1 MDPHLLTNQIWSSL
15 SEFFSQLGPSVWLQV
30 ATTLFA
36 AIIALGGA
44 VIAANAAYRN
54 VNKSRFEQAE
64 AERQRNRT
72 SDRDRVL
79 GTLHALREEIL
90 QLWMIVAED
99 LGGPIE
105 NLDLKR
111 KPLPYWSYNQSYFS
125 VFDRNA
131 GTIGLIENDQ
141 LRSSLVRTYMFA
153 KRLVDQYQ
161 GYNRMDVRASTNS
174 AQPSTGASADTTY
187 ALHAGAL
194 TLIESY
200 NALKNNID
208 QLRNLLDAELGLKKT
223 PLPYIDST
231 EGKQAGANRVQ
242 AKESRS

>member
-1 MDPHLLTNQIWSSL
+1 MDFHLLANQIWGSL
-15 SEFFSQLGPSVWLQV
+15 SQFFSQLGPSVWLQV
-30 ATTLFA
+30 GTTLIA
-36 AIIALGGA
+36 AIIAVAGA
-44 VIAANAAYRN
+44 VLAANAAYRN
-54 VNKSRFEQAE
+54 VNKSRFAEAE
-64 AERQRNRT
+64 AERRRTRT
-72 SDRDRVL
+72 SERDRVL

-90 QLWMIVAED
+90 QLWMIIAED

-161 GYNRMDVRASTNS
+161 GYNRMDVRASVNS
-174 AQPSTGASADTTY
+174 VQPASGASADTTY

-200 NALKNNID
+200 NALKTNVD
-208 QLRNLLDAELGLKKT
+208 QVRNLLDAELGLKKT

-231 EGKQAGANRVQ
+231 EPGPAAGNRGQ
-242 AKESRS
+242 AKEAR

>member
-30 ATTLFA
+30 VTTLFA

-174 AQPSTGASADTTY
+174 AQPSTGASADATY

-231 EGKQAGANRVQ
+231 EGKQPGANRVQ

>member
-1 MDPHLLTNQIWSSL
+1 L
-15 SEFFSQLGPSVWLQV
+15 
-30 ATTLFA
+30 A
-36 AIIALGGA
+36 ALIALGGA

-161 GYNRMDVRASTNS
+161 GYNRMDVRASTNA
-174 AQPSTGASADTTY
+174 AQPATGASADTTY

-200 NALKNNID
+200 NALKNNIE

-223 PLPYIDST
+223 PLPYID
-231 EGKQAGANRVQ
+231 EGKQPGASRAQ
-242 AKESRS
+242 AKESKQ

>member
-1 MDPHLLTNQIWSSL
+1 M
-15 SEFFSQLGPSVWLQV
+15 V
-30 ATTLFA
+30 TTLFA

-72 SDRDRVL
+72 SERDRVL

-174 AQPSTGASADTTY
+174 TQPATGASADTTY

-194 TLIESY
+194 ALIESY

-231 EGKQAGANRVQ
+231 DPKQAGSNRVQ
-242 AKESRS
+242 AKESRQ

>member
-1 MDPHLLTNQIWSSL
+1 M
-15 SEFFSQLGPSVWLQV
+15 
-30 ATTLFA
+30 
-36 AIIALGGA
+36 
-44 VIAANAAYRN
+44 IAANAAYRN

-131 GTIGLIENDQ
+131 GTIGLIDNDQ

-161 GYNRMDVRASTNS
+161 GYNRMDVRASANTT
-174 AQPSTGASADTTY
+174 QPATGASADTTY

-200 NALKNNID
+200 NALKNNI
-208 QLRNLLDAELGLKKT
+208 AA
-223 PLPYIDST
+223 P
-231 EGKQAGANRVQ
+231 A
-242 AKESRS
+242 

>member
-1 MDPHLLTNQIWSSL
+1 MVTLLAAVIA
-15 SEFFSQLGPSVWLQV
+15 V
-30 ATTLFA
+30 A
-36 AIIALGGA
+36 GA

-54 VNKSRFEQAE
+54 VNKSRFGEAE
-64 AERQRNRT
+64 AERQRKRA
-72 SDRDRVL
+72 SERDRVL

-105 NLDLKR
+105 TLDLKR

-131 GTIGLIENDQ
+131 ETIGLIDNDQ

-161 GYNRMDVRASTNS
+161 GYNRMDVRAASVNTT
-174 AQPSTGASADTTY
+174 QPATGASADTTY

-200 NALKNNID
+200 NALKVNID
-208 QLRNLLDAELGLKKT
+208 QVRNLLDAELGLKKT

-231 EGKQAGANRVQ
+231 EPNQPAGKAGQ
-242 AKESRS
+242 SR

>member
-1 MDPHLLTNQIWSSL
+1 MDPYLLTNQIWSSL
-15 SEFFSQLGPSVWLQV
+15 SQFFSQLGPSVWLQAV
-30 ATTLFA
+30 ATLIA

-64 AERQRNRT
+64 AERQRNRS

-174 AQPSTGASADTTY
+174 AQPASGVSADATY

-200 NALKNNID
+200 NALKTNID

-231 EGKQAGANRVQ
+231 EAKQTGASRVQ
-242 AKESRS
+242 AKESR

>member
-1 MDPHLLTNQIWSSL
+1 MQA
-15 SEFFSQLGPSVWLQV
+15 V
-30 ATTLFA
+30 ATLFA
-36 AIIALGGA
+36 AIIAVAGA
-44 VIAANAAYRN
+44 LIAANAAYRN

-72 SDRDRVL
+72 SERDRVV

-131 GTIGLIENDQ
+131 GTIGSIENDQ

-161 GYNRMDVRASTNS
+161 GYNRMDVRASVNTT
-174 AQPSTGASADTTY
+174 QPATGASADATY

-200 NALKNNID
+200 NALKTNIG

-223 PLPYIDST
+223 PLPFIDAAPESNQ
-231 EGKQAGANRVQ
+231 GAANR
-242 AKESRS
+242 

>member
-30 ATTLFA
+30 LTTLFA

-64 AERQRNRT
+64 AERQRNRI

-174 AQPSTGASADTTY
+174 AQPSTGVSADTTY

-231 EGKQAGANRVQ
+231 QGKQPGANRVQ

>member
-1 MDPHLLTNQIWSSL
+1 MDPHLLTNEIWSSL
-15 SEFFSQLGPSVWLQV
+15 SQFFSQLGPSVWLQAV
-30 ATTLFA
+30 TTLVA

-161 GYNRMDVRASTNS
+161 GYNRMDVRASTNN
-174 AQPSTGASADTTY
+174 AQPGSGASADTTY

-200 NALKNNID
+200 NALKSNID

-223 PLPYIDST
+223 PLPFIDST
-231 EGKQAGANRVQ
+231 EAKQAGTSR
-242 AKESRS
+242 ESKQ

>member
-1 MDPHLLTNQIWSSL
+1 MQAVVTLL
-15 SEFFSQLGPSVWLQV
+15 
-30 ATTLFA
+30 A
-36 AIIALGGA
+36 AVIALSGA
-44 VIAANAAYRN
+44 VVAANAAYRN
-54 VNKSRFEQAE
+54 VNKSRFQEAE

-72 SDRDRVL
+72 SDRDRVV

-131 GTIGLIENDQ
+131 GTIGLIDNDE

-161 GYNRMDVRASTNS
+161 GYNRMDVRASVNNS
-174 AQPSTGASADTTY
+174 QPATGASADTTY

-200 NALKNNID
+200 NALKANIRQVRD
-208 QLRNLLDAELGLKKT
+208 LLDAELGLKKT
-223 PLPYIDST
+223 SLPYIDSA
-231 EGKQAGANRVQ
+231 ESSQSAGNRAQ
-242 AKESRS
+242 SKESRSA

>member
-15 SEFFSQLGPSVWLQV
+15 SQFFSQLGPSVWLQAV
-30 ATTLFA
+30 ATLFA
-36 AIIALGGA
+36 AIIAVAGA

-72 SDRDRVL
+72 SERDRVV

-131 GTIGLIENDQ
+131 GTIGSIENDQ

-161 GYNRMDVRASTNS
+161 GYNRMDVRASVNTT
-174 AQPSTGASADTTY
+174 QPATSASADATY

-200 NALKNNID
+200 NALKTNIG

-223 PLPYIDST
+223 PLPFIDAPP
-231 EGKQAGANRVQ
+231 GI
-242 AKESRS
+242 ESGRG

>member
-1 MDPHLLTNQIWSSL
+1 MDSHLLTNEIWSSL
-15 SEFFSQLGPSVWLQV
+15 SQFFSQLGPSVWLQAV
-30 ATTLFA
+30 TTLVA

-161 GYNRMDVRASTNS
+161 GYNRMDVRASTNN
-174 AQPSTGASADTTY
+174 AQPGSGASADTTY

-200 NALKNNID
+200 NALKSNID

-223 PLPYIDST
+223 PLPFIDST
-231 EGKQAGANRVQ
+231 EAKQAGTSR
-242 AKESRS
+242 ESKQ